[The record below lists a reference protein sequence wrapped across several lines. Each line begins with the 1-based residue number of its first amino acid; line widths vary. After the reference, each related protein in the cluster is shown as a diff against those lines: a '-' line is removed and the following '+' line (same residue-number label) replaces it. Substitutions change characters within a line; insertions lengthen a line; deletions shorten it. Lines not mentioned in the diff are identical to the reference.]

1 MTPEQLLA
9 ELPPAKLASL
19 SDEELVNNYLND
31 LIPQTRAPFAA
42 VKEETLILT
51 TDGRRVT
58 AQSLEK
64 QQKKA
69 MDTVAAAMAAINKRI
84 ESMEKQT

>member
-9 ELPPAKLASL
+9 ELPPAKLAAI
-19 SDEELVNNYLND
+19 SDDDLINNYLNEM
-31 LIPQTRAPFAA
+31 IPATRAPFAA
-42 VKEETLILT
+42 VKEETLLIT

-64 QQKKA
+64 HQKKA
-69 MDTVAAAMAAINKRI
+69 MDTVAAAMAALNKRI
-84 ESMEKQT
+84 ETMQTQ